1 LFAPE
6 YDDGEE
12 YGQGIPIPPI
22 IVTVDLDSNEPSCTS
37 DCGEGEITED
47 VVTGCI
53 GCEGFDPIEI
63 EPVISGDM
71 TEAFRVE
78 NMDAQ

>member
-1 LFAPE
+1 M
-6 YDDGEE
+6 
-12 YGQGIPIPPI
+12 
-22 IVTVDLDSNEPSCTS
+22 DLDSNESSCTS
-37 DCGEGEITED
+37 HCGGGEITED
-47 VVTGCI
+47 VVTVCI

-63 EPVISGDM
+63 EPVISDGM